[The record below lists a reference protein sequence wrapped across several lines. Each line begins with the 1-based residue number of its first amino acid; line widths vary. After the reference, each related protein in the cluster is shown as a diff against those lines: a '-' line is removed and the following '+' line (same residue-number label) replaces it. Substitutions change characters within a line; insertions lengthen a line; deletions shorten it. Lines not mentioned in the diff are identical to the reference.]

1 MTKEKG
7 SFENI
12 SRKFSFFL
20 FASVWL
26 VVIYHSNFRYY
37 CNFIDVVGPAVIS
50 SFFYVSSFFFYRGIT
65 AENVMPR
72 LKKRLQSV
80 LLPYFLWNLI
90 YMLLYCKQYEYNV
103 VSVIRGFTVNPYCT
117 PSWYLLTL
125 FLYFLPAPLIR
136 KALTKKWST
145 IVVLVLGG
153 LTSYLGYVHFQ
164 KELALIPVVGGYL
177 IRMAGYVGPF
187 LLGAVIGSR
196 HDDKLHVD
204 WKRSVVAL
212 LTAVI
217 MVYLIFHGIP
227 AGWKY
232 LLNILLPL
240 VLWEAVPESLFTHMH
255 FLKWFTDPIL
265 FINMSHWYVL
275 FVLQTW
281 AMKMNLGAGFV
292 IFGCIVVAAFI
303 CCYALYYLMRW
314 LLPGILGVLT
324 GGRIKK

>member
-1 MTKEKG
+1 MTKEKD

-20 FASVWL
+20 FVSVWM

-65 AENVMPR
+65 VENVLPR
-72 LKKRLQSV
+72 LKKRLQTV

-90 YMLLYCKQYEYNV
+90 YMLLYCKEYEYTV
-103 VSVIRGFTVNPYCT
+103 ASVIRGFTVNPFCT

-125 FLYFLPAPLIR
+125 FLYLLPAPLIR
-136 KALTKKWST
+136 KALEKRWSALLL
-145 IVVLVLGG
+145 LVIGG
-153 LTSYLGYVHFQ
+153 LISFLGYIYFQ

-196 HDDKLHVD
+196 YDDKLHVN
-204 WKRSVVAL
+204 WKRSLVAIF
-212 LTAVI
+212 AAGVMI
-217 MVYLIFHGIP
+217 YLIFHGIP
-227 AGWKY
+227 AGVKY
-232 LLNILLPL
+232 LFNVLLPV
-240 VLWEAVPESLFTHMH
+240 VLWEAVPESLFARLH

-275 FVLQTW
+275 FVLQSL
-281 AMKMNLGAGFV
+281 AMKLDLGAGFV

-314 LLPGILGVLT
+314 ILPGVLGVLT